1 MENNTNLRESFK
13 SSAKELSSPLSLA
26 VCAMLLA
33 ISLVLSY
40 FGNVSITFMGTNV
53 IKLSFAVIPIA
64 AAAMLYGPVPAAII
78 GGLSD
83 IIGFMM
89 MPMGAFIPGFTI
101 SMILTGIIYGIAF
114 YRRKVSA
121 AGIAVSTLVVAVVIN
136 LLLGTL
142 WFVLFY
148 GFQLRHALFVRGI
161 KELIMYPITVGLLLS
176 VNLLFKRLPD
186 VHALRGAKTKS

>member
-1 MENNTNLRESFK
+1 MKNKLNIRESFK
-13 SSAKELSSPLSLA
+13 SSARELSSPLSLA

-78 GGLSD
+78 GALSD
-83 IIGFMM
+83 IIGFVM
-89 MPMGAFIPGFTI
+89 MPMGAYIPGFTI

-114 YRRKVSA
+114 YKRRVNA
-121 AGIAVSTLVVAVVIN
+121 ANIALSTLAVAVVIN
-136 LLLGTL
+136 VLLGTV

-148 GFQLRHALFVRGI
+148 GFQLKHALFVRGI
-161 KELIMYPITVGLLLS
+161 KELVMYPITVGLLFS
-176 VNLLFKRLPD
+176 VNLLFSRLPD
-186 VHALRGAKTKS
+186 VHTLRSAKTKS